1 MNGKQLVA
9 LVMVALAG
17 PVLATAVVDTGAAL
31 AAPKQQK
38 VSEKVG
44 KPLQEAQAAIQA
56 KDYNKAIAK
65 LDEAKA
71 VEKRTPYENY
81 VISQFETNAYVG
93 LKQYDKAARAIQS
106 TIDSGIAAPEEV
118 MTLRKNLIQI
128 YYSLK
133 NYNAAVQSAQQY
145 LSQNPGDTD
154 MQVLVAQSQY
164 LQGKCAEAGSTVKKL
179 VDSARSA
186 GKPVKEEW
194 LQIQLSCAHKAKD
207 ANSMRDALEQLVR
220 VAPSNKDYWR
230 DLINAFRATNAS
242 DAMNL
247 ESFRLMDRIGT
258 LTTADD
264 YMEMAQVAV
273 LLGVPGDGQRAI
285 KQGYE
290 KKVLGQGNE
299 AGRHERL
306 KKTVDDAV
314 AVDKT
319 ETAAL
324 EKEAASATTGEKDIA
339 VAESYASYGQ
349 YDKAIAAYQS
359 GIKKGGLKNPAAA
372 QLRLGQALLAA
383 GKKAEATAAFK
394 AVKGDASYEKLASY
408 WMIAS

>member
-44 KPLQEAQAAIQA
+44 KPLQEAQAALQA

-71 VEKRTPYENY
+71 VEKRSPYENY

-93 LKQYDKAARAIQS
+93 LKQYDKAARAIQA

-118 MTLRKNLIQI
+118 TPLRKNLIQI

-133 NYNAAVQSAQQY
+133 NYNAAVQAAQQY
-145 LSQNPGDTD
+145 LTQNPGDTD

-164 LQGKCAEAGSTVKKL
+164 LQGKCGEAGATVKKL

-194 LQIQLSCAHKAKD
+194 LQIQLSCAHKAQDK
-207 ANSMRDALEQLVR
+207 NSMRDALEQLVR
-220 VAPSNKDYWR
+220 VVPSNKDYWR
-230 DLINAFRATNAS
+230 DLINAFRDTNRS
-242 DAMNL
+242 DAFNL
-247 ESFRLMDRIGT
+247 ESFRLMDQVGT
-258 LTTADD
+258 LSSADD

-273 LLGVPGDGQRAI
+273 LLGVPGEAQKIIGE
-285 KQGYE
+285 GYE
-290 KKVLGQGNE
+290 KKVLGQGGE
-299 AGRHERL
+299 ASRHERL

-314 AVDKT
+314 KADKT
-319 ETAAL
+319 ETAGL
-324 EKEAASATTGEKDIA
+324 EKEAAVATTGEKDIA
-339 VAESYASYGQ
+339 VADSYASYGQ
-349 YDKAIAAYQS
+349 YDKAIASYQA
-359 GIKKGGLKNPAAA
+359 GIKKGGLKNAPAA
-372 QLRLGQALLAA
+372 QLHLAQTLLAA
-383 GKKAEATAAFK
+383 GKKAEADAAFK
-394 AVKGDASYEKLASY
+394 AIKGDAAYEKLASY